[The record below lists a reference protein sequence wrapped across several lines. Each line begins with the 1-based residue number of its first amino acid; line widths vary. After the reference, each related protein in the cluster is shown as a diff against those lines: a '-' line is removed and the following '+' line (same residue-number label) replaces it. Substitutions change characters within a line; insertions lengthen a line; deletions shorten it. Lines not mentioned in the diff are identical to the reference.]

1 MAEVKWIK
9 IVTNIF
15 DDEKIRYI
23 ETLPSGDEMIVIW
36 FKILCLAGRSNSS
49 GLLMIDRQNSIHRP
63 NVI

>member
-23 ETLPSGDEMIVIW
+23 EKLPDGNP
-36 FKILCLAGRSNSS
+36 LGR
-49 GLLMIDRQNSIHRP
+49 
-63 NVI
+63 